1 MIIPCFQLRAPDRS
15 KLIFP
20 YSQFEE
26 DLEKLEIGAHVST
39 FAVIA
44 DEIEL
49 INMVIQ
55 GTFSGTK
62 KFGGVKCG
70 IIEIDE
76 VYNSMPPLT
85 GVIYPKLKTRPKV
98 TNFSL

>member
-1 MIIPCFQLRAPDRS
+1 
-15 KLIFP
+15 
-20 YSQFEE
+20 
-26 DLEKLEIGAHVST
+26 LEKLKKGAHVST

-49 INMVIQ
+49 INLVVQ
-55 GTFSGTK
+55 GTFSGTQ
-62 KFGGVKCG
+62 KFGNIKCG

-76 VYNSMPPLT
+76 IYNSMPPLP

-98 TNFSL
+98 MNF